1 MWYQLNSL
9 LCQFVRFCSKLEH
22 VVLGCVWISLILLK
36 TENNKKIISELL
48 FTQKI
53 LFICLFALFM
63 SHEQYKRCWSFKKRK
78 KKRKKKKPKTH
89 LRENADAIQTLSQ
102 FELFL
107 VTDRFDLLQLLP
119 GIKNFLLCLIVH
131 LERKCNV
138 TQDCQH

>member
-36 TENNKKIISELL
+36 TKNNKKIISKLL

-78 KKRKKKKPKTH
+78 KKREKKRSQKHICVKM
-89 LRENADAIQTLSQ
+89 QTQSKRYLSLSC
-102 FELFL
+102 FWLLTGSTSCSYFL
-107 VTDRFDLLQLLP
+107 ESRTFYFV
-119 GIKNFLLCLIVH
+119 
-131 LERKCNV
+131 
-138 TQDCQH
+138 